1 MKKVLIIIGVIV
13 LAVVVALPIL
23 RSQTK
28 KHSPEAVATTTAN
41 GLDIEV
47 HYCQPSKKGRLIF
60 GEKSEGALQ
69 PFGEYWRAGANEA
82 TVFETRTDVIVAGKP
97 LPAGKYNLYAY
108 PGKEQW
114 DICFGSDWD
123 RWGATE
129 PAKEKEVL
137 RVTVPCNPNAELLEV
152 FTIAFDPA
160 GNMEL
165 HWDNVSVLVP
175 LLKP

>member
-1 MKKVLIIIGVIV
+1 MKKVLMIIG
-13 LAVVVALPIL
+13 AVVILAAIALPIL

-28 KHSPEAVATTTAN
+28 KHSPEAVASTTAN

-47 HYCQPSKKGRLIF
+47 RYCQPSKKGRLIF
-60 GEKSEGALQ
+60 GEKTEGALQ
-69 PFGEYWRAGANEA
+69 PYGEYWRAGANEA
-82 TVFETRTDVIVAGKP
+82 TVFETRTDVLIAGKS
-97 LPAGKYNLYAY
+97 LAAGKYNLYTY
-108 PGKEQW
+108 PAKTSW

-137 RVTVPCNPNAELLEV
+137 RVTLPANYQADLQEV
-152 FTIAFDPA
+152 FTITFDPA

-165 HWDNVSVLVP
+165 RWDNARVMIPVA
-175 LLKP
+175 KP